1 MLCMIDITDPADVLR
16 KRISSWESQ
25 VRKGVLE
32 LVILLHL
39 SRREM
44 YGYELIRTI
53 KEGAELNLSEG
64 TIYPLLNRL
73 QKEGLI
79 DSRWAEMDTGKPRKY
94 YKLTQLGSDY
104 LPAMKDAWWSFSQSI
119 GDMLEDR

>member
-1 MLCMIDITDPADVLR
+1 MNDVTDPADVLR

-25 VRKGVLE
+25 ARKGVLE

-39 SRREM
+39 SRKEM

-53 KEGAELNLSEG
+53 KQGAELNLSEG

-73 QKEGLI
+73 QKVGLI
-79 DSRWAEMDTGKPRKY
+79 DSRWAEMDSGKPRKY
-94 YKLTQLGSDY
+94 YHLTQLGTDY
-104 LPAMKDAWWSFSQSI
+104 LPALKEAWWEFSQSI
-119 GDMLEDR
+119 GEMLEER